1 MTTTRADETHPP
13 TSAEQTHPPRPVART
28 TALLLRRSAGR
39 TAAPFFLLLVVLNTV
54 LRSMAWKHEP
64 MWAVYQ
70 YNFTV
75 MLLGPLLAGV
85 AGWEGYR
92 LSRAE
97 TFLAAH
103 HRPFTVLASAWAAL
117 FAWCAAAFLTGLAVV
132 IGIVVWAGTPL
143 TFGVP
148 ELLTPF
154 PALAL
159 LGLACAAG
167 LAAGWLGR
175 GKLAAPMAAV
185 SVFLA
190 FLLLYA
196 GDLSEFVMV
205 GGATSSLVGL
215 RPKADTQ
222 LAQLAFYLAATLLT
236 LCATAWSAAWHYP
249 RRLGTAVA
257 CALLSV
263 TTALNLTS
271 VDPLYLEARP
281 GDVRCYGSR
290 PEICLGHGYTQY
302 EPRLR
307 AALAPMVRAVSSLPL
322 PTPKAFRQDA
332 LSTSTDLGQ
341 LSTDTVT
348 GDPDL
353 LLDMFLGTYYGSTC
367 DIEPGS
373 AMDRNFTNARF
384 WLAGAAGA
392 TPFEDPALDPRLR
405 TGTPSERAA
414 IARTALQGLKACRA
428 H

>member
-1 MTTTRADETHPP
+1 MTTTHPR
-13 TSAEQTHPPRPVART
+13 QTHRPRTGRITPPST
-28 TALLLRRSAGR
+28 TALLHLNRSAGR

-54 LRSMAWKHEP
+54 LRSMTWKHEP

-70 YNFTV
+70 YNFSV

-103 HRPFTVLASAWAAL
+103 HRPLTVLATAWVAL
-117 FAWCAAAFLTGLAVV
+117 LAWCSAAFLTGLAVV
-132 IGIVVWAGTPL
+132 IGIVIRSGTPL
-143 TFGVP
+143 SIGVP
-148 ELLTPF
+148 ELLTPL
-154 PALAL
+154 PALGL
-159 LGLACAAG
+159 LGLACATG

-236 LCATAWSAAWHYP
+236 LCATAWGTGRRRP
-249 RRLGTAVA
+249 RVLAVA
-257 CALLSV
+257 GSALVATLA
-263 TTALNLTS
+263 ALNLAS

-281 GDVRCYGSR
+281 GDVRCYGSH
-290 PEICLGHGYTQY
+290 PEICLGHGYTKH
-302 EPRLR
+302 EPQLR
-307 AALAPMVRAVSSLPL
+307 AALAPMVKAVASLPL
-322 PTPKAFRQDA
+322 PAPESFRQDG

-341 LSTDTVT
+341 LSVDTVT
-348 GDPDL
+348 GNDPDL

-367 DIEPGS
+367 DIGPGT
-373 AMDRNFTNARF
+373 AMDKNYVNARF